1 MKTKHLREIT
11 NDNCLHPVTNS
22 NLKAWVA
29 WDDGTIKCT
38 NVLGDINQGH
48 ILSKNSS

>member
-1 MKTKHLREIT
+1 MDSSDTRINLILTTMKTKHLREIT

-29 WDDGTIKCT
+29 WDDGTRKC
-38 NVLGDINQGH
+38 
-48 ILSKNSS
+48 

>member
-1 MKTKHLREIT
+1 MDNSDTRINQKLTTMKTKHLREIT

-29 WDDGTIKCT
+29 WDDGTRKC
-38 NVLGDINQGH
+38 
-48 ILSKNSS
+48 